1 MSLFT
6 FILEMYV
13 SWIEIF
19 ISVKIFSGLIGN
31 KKLAIIHTI
40 IPLYKILL
48 YSPAAFKINI
58 LSLILA
64 VWLWTC

>member
-1 MSLFT
+1 
-6 FILEMYV
+6 MYV

-64 VWLWTC
+64 V